1 MPEFTVLAF
10 DIETTKEPLKFP
22 DADYDKIML
31 ISYVIDEQAFLIV
44 NWEICSKDIR
54 EFTFSPTQ
62 DQVYDVVIFNELNE
76 LKCLEKFFSHIWA
89 SKPLILTTFNG
100 DYFDMPFIKKR
111 SQILGIDM
119 EKQLGI

>member
-31 ISYVIDEQAFLIV
+31 ISYVIDEQGFLIV
-44 NWEICSKDIR
+44 NREICSKDIK

-62 DQVYDVVIFNELNE
+62 DQKYEIIIFNELNE
-76 LKCLEKFFSHIWA
+76 QKCLEKFFNHIKA
-89 SKPLILTTFNG
+89 AKPLIITSFNG
-100 DYFDMPFIKKR
+100 DYFDMPFIK
-111 SQILGIDM
+111 
-119 EKQLGI
+119 